1 MAISKTD
8 YVRGLQCPRM
18 VWLDKNR
25 PQEKVIPPE
34 VQARLD
40 AGNDFGDSLMG
51 LFGEYVETTAFKE
64 DGRLDYGKM
73 IKRTQECLESGT
85 PVICEAA
92 FSYYGNY
99 CAVDLLRKTE
109 KGYELYEVKNSP
121 AVKPVF
127 LQDIAFQK
135 YILKKCGVKVTKCF
149 LILNDNEVKIQDV
162 SGDLYPYER
171 EAYTKI
177 WEISKSKNSKEE
189 VFVPVGEQCETPYRC
204 WFYEYCH
211 GEKRE

>member
-73 IKRTQECLESGT
+73 IKTTQECLESGT

-121 AVKPVF
+121 SVKPVF

-135 YILKKCGVKVTKCF
+135 YILKKCGVKVSKCF

-177 WEISKSKNSKEE
+177 WEISKTKNSKDEI
-189 VFVPVGEQCETPYRC
+189 FVPVGEQCESPYRC

-211 GEKRE
+211 GEKKE